1 MNNFTHYSLIVEN
14 DTVLC
19 VCVGGGEGWLGGG
32 GWGGGVAG
40 CVIARACRQT

>member
-19 VCVGGGEGWLGGG
+19 VCVWGGVAGWRGV
-32 GWGGGVAG
+32 GGGVAG